1 MRHSIGLVSSCLTST
16 WIAFIPTLTV
26 VALKSFFYWHFNDTG
41 CQTVHPIY
49 S

>member
-1 MRHSIGLVSSCLTST
+1 MRPSIGLVSSCLTSA

-26 VALKSFFYWHFNDTG
+26 VALKIFFCWHFNDTG
-41 CQTVHPIY
+41 RQTVHPIY